1 MAPENLSISDE
12 TKQESIFIECHLC
25 TKHCSKWLECSNSHH
40 LEVGTL
46 IAFFLEIRK
55 PRHKEVEQHTSSTL
69 ILGTP
74 HTYISPH
81 VCTHTHSS
89 HTYPII
95 SHTSHTPYAT
105 YTHCTHKHG
114 AYLHIPCIMHRIHYV
129 YKYSM
134 NIPHDTHT
142 HCHKCIYHT
151 NPPHIMY
158 TCTRCTP
165 IPQTTYPPPAC
176 HVP

>member
-12 TKQESIFIECHLC
+12 TKQESVFIECHLC
-25 TKHCSKWLECSNSHH
+25 AKHCSKCLECSNSHH

-89 HTYPII
+89 YTHIPQ
-95 SHTSHTPYAT
+95 SHTHLTHHMPHTHT
-105 YTHCTHKHG
+105 LYTQ
-114 AYLHIPCIMHRIHYV
+114 AQHIPTHSLHYAQNTLCIQIQYE
-129 YKYSM
+129 
-134 NIPHDTHT
+134 
-142 HCHKCIYHT
+142 
-151 NPPHIMY
+151 Y
-158 TCTRCTP
+158 TT
-165 IPQTTYPPPAC
+165 
-176 HVP
+176 